1 MSSPLLVDI
10 LAYWNLNDNGSGGV
24 SLVDATGNGNDL
36 TAQGT
41 GATLG
46 AGIIGGCA
54 VFDGVGYLQ
63 ATSTFNATY
72 PLTYSC
78 WIKSSSV
85 GETGVWGG
93 NGTGYPNQF
102 RIIAINSTIY
112 FQAPSATTA
121 NTTGGS
127 YNDGNWHYVVG
138 VADGTNIYLYV
149 DGSLVA
155 QTADNSNGGSA
166 IPYLIGN
173 NGDSIT
179 APSSIDEVGV
189 WSRALSSTEVYDLYY
204 GGLGN
209 TYPFTNPLPVPLT
222 VGCKSYWNLNN
233 DGSGGVSLLDATG
246 NGYTLANNNGVTLGT
261 GIIGGDAVFVSSNSQ
276 SLSNI
281 TQFTAQTSFTASA
294 WFKMSSVG
302 SGTRRDIF
310 DSISDIGFGCSISTS
325 DTILFSYGVNGSPI
339 DNDSGFQIIDTNW
352 HYLTYTFDGG
362 TYDLKGYIDG
372 VLVDSINTG
381 NPASPWAD
389 GAPTCIGQAGVSVFF
404 FDGQIDEVGIWN
416 RALSQSEV
424 TELYNSGAG
433 LSYPFYS
440 PETQLL
446 YYNNAQ
452 ADGDWGNILNWW
464 QDSGFTIQATAL
476 PTATNPV
483 NLYGPVTQ
491 NTQGADQCFCYDA
504 TFWSADFG
512 VGLTLQSTGVVNM
525 QGSSVMAG
533 ATTDGVSMHDSST
546 LADTSSVA
554 GDVTM
559 RDSSRAYGYI
569 GGNAYVYYDQGNG
582 QFPIGGTVAGS
593 VSYLGWPAA
602 TTQWFN
608 DQVSGGADDGDFSN
622 TSNWWTDN
630 TFTTRPIN
638 AEGTQQLPDASTDVF
653 IAPTIG
659 ITTNSGTANPTIN
672 SVTANNSNI
681 QNISITATNG
691 FLFSGNQG
699 VENAVLYGNVVF
711 QDTAYNDHS
720 VIQGKATYKSA
731 ASLQNSWYQNSLGNV
746 NAGMYNGS
754 TSFEVNIPTGNSNKG
769 FLSTLLGFPCYIRF

>member
-10 LAYWNLNDNGSGGV
+10 LAYWNLNDDGSGGV
-24 SLVDATGNGNDL
+24 SLVDSTPNGNTL
-36 TAQGT
+36 TNINGVTLGT
-41 GATLG
+41 G
-46 AGIIGGCA
+46 IIDGDA
-54 VFDGVGYLQ
+54 VFNGSNYLQ
-63 ATSTFNATY
+63 T
-72 PLTYSC
+72 
-78 WIKSSSV
+78 SSV
-85 GETGVWGG
+85 FSANTPISFSGWINTTSSGPWGG
-93 NGTGYPNQF
+93 IANSVGSSGGFRLIGINGD
-102 RIIAINSTIY
+102 IY
-112 FQAPSATTA
+112 FQAPSTTTA
-121 NTTGGS
+121 NTTGAS
-127 YNDGNWHYVVG
+127 YNDGNWHFCVG
-138 VADGTNIYLYV
+138 VADGSNISLYV
-149 DGSLVA
+149 DGSLITSVA
-155 QTADNSNGGSA
+155 DSSTAVGTNF
-166 IPYLIGN
+166 LIGN
-173 NGDSIT
+173 GGDFVT
-179 APSSIDEVGV
+179 NPAQIDEVGV
-189 WSRALSSTEVYDLYY
+189 WSRALSPADVTSLYNN
-204 GGLGN
+204 GAGK
-209 TYPFTNPLPVPLT
+209 TYPF
-222 VGCKSYWNLNN
+222 
-233 DGSGGVSLLDATG
+233 
-246 NGYTLANNNGVTLGT
+246 
-261 GIIGGDAVFVSSNSQ
+261 
-276 SLSNI
+276 
-281 TQFTAQTSFTASA
+281 
-294 WFKMSSVG
+294 
-302 SGTRRDIF
+302 
-310 DSISDIGFGCSISTS
+310 ST
-325 DTILFSYGVNGSPI
+325 
-339 DNDSGFQIIDTNW
+339 
-352 HYLTYTFDGG
+352 
-362 TYDLKGYIDG
+362 
-372 VLVDSINTG
+372 
-381 NPASPWAD
+381 
-389 GAPTCIGQAGVSVFF
+389 
-404 FDGQIDEVGIWN
+404 
-416 RALSQSEV
+416 
-424 TELYNSGAG
+424 
-433 LSYPFYS
+433 
-440 PETQLL
+440 L

-452 ADGDWGNILNWW
+452 NDGDWGNLLNWW
-464 QDSGFTIQATAL
+464 QDSRFTVQATAL
-476 PTATNPV
+476 PDSTTPV
-483 NLYGPVTQ
+483 NLYNQVTQ
-491 NTQGADQCFCYDA
+491 NTQGANQCFCADA
-504 TFWSADFG
+504 SFWSADFG

-546 LADTSSVA
+546 LTDTSSVA

-559 RDSSRAYGYI
+559 RDSSRAFGTI
-569 GGNAYVYYDQGNG
+569 LGNAYVYYDQGNG